1 MKRISPALPLFAIF
15 MLLSAFVT
23 AVVYAIV
30 YVVIYLIASLLG
42 PLDRYLWIPPVGTIL
57 VFLIGLI
64 TAIRNRTPDITSLEW
79 DSGTIEDSPSRHYL
93 PGKGGRLWNVN
104 PCGPRSIGSIGA
116 IGGAFLS
123 YGQSLAV
130 TAFVAAAEEWRKNSQ
145 QSADGKTPEAPQ
157 PPN

>member
-1 MKRISPALPLFAIF
+1 MKISPALPLFAIF

-23 AVVYAIV
+23 AVVYTIV
-30 YVVIYLIASLLG
+30 YVVIFSIVLL
-42 PLDRYLWIPPVGTIL
+42 LDPSNRYSWIPLVGTIL

-79 DSGTIEDSPSRHYL
+79 DSGTIEDAPSRHYL
-93 PGKGGRLWNVN
+93 PGKGGRLWNMN

-116 IGGAFLS
+116 IGGAFLC

-130 TAFVAAAEEWRKNSQ
+130 TAFVSAAEELRTS
-145 QSADGKTPEAPQ
+145 DRTD
-157 PPN
+157 